1 VQSDRRFGKNTGEP
15 MKRHC
20 AQAEERV
27 RLVLAGQA
35 GGMFNGADELTEA
48 YLWTS

>member
-1 VQSDRRFGKNTGEP
+1 

-35 GGMFNGADELTEA
+35 GGLFNGADEPELSEA
-48 YLWTS
+48 YLWTL